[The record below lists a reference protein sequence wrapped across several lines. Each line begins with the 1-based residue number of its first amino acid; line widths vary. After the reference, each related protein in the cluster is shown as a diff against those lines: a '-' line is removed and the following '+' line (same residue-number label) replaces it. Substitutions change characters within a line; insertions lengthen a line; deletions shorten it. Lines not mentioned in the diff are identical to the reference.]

1 MAPNLIKMSTRNTHS
16 QKFSHLLVG
25 RKIVACRYLSTDEMN
40 SFGWYSNPLVLIL
53 DDATHIIFQSDDE
66 GNDGGAAM
74 ILNMNQNIETIAY
87 TI

>member
-1 MAPNLIKMSTRNTHS
+1 MT
-16 QKFSHLLVG
+16 
-25 RKIVACRYLSTDEMN
+25 

-74 ILNMNQNIETIAY
+74 ILNMNQNIETIAC